1 MNRNTVFLIPLTSID
16 SFKAFVINMI
26 RFSLMALKLITSGFL
41 KILYTEE
48 KGYDAVVFVYD
59 VTKQF
64 VM

>member
-48 KGYDAVVFVYD
+48 KGYDTVVFVYD